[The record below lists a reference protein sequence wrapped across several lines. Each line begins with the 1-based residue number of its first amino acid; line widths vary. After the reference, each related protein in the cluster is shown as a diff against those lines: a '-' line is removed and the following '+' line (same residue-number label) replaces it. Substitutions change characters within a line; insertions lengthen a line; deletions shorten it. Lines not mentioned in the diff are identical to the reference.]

1 MSVSGQNKRIAKNSI
16 LLYVRMIVV
25 MAIGLFTSRIV
36 LHALGV
42 EDYGIYNLVGGLVAF
57 FTVINAAMLSA
68 TQRFINYGL
77 GNGEQ
82 NQLKIIFSTACA
94 IHLVIAAIILILAET
109 IGIWLLTHKLLIPH
123 EKFSVAMLV
132 FQMSMV
138 TVIIQVLTL
147 PYNAV
152 VVAHEK
158 MSVFATISII
168 QSVLSL
174 GVAIYLLT
182 ALDSEQ
188 LKLYAILT
196 CCVQIIIALFYF
208 FYCKARFSESR
219 SWVKFNK
226 AIFKEMSAFAGWC
239 MVGCSAGMMYTQGLN
254 ILLGMF
260 FLPYVNAARGLA
272 VTVQNAV
279 NQIFNNV
286 QIAVV
291 PQLIQSY
298 ARKDFTYF
306 YSLIFKS
313 SKYFSFL
320 LLLVAVPIGIRA
332 PYILRLWLGEL
343 PEYVVIFVRILL
355 CVSLVEAVSGPLMRA
370 SDATGDIKKYHL
382 VVGGVLMTIVP
393 VAYIFLK
400 LDYPPQSVFYTYL
413 VISILALGARLIILR
428 QKIRLSVRKY
438 ATNVILP
445 IFYVTTFALPASYLL
460 SQYISLD
467 FAGLILFVLAS
478 TILTAT
484 AIYVCGINRNE
495 RRFIK
500 DKVSIILHKLH
511 D

>member
-36 LHALGV
+36 LQALGV
-42 EDYGIYNLVGGLVAF
+42 YDYGIYNLVGGLVTF
-57 FTVINAAMLSA
+57 FTVINTAMLSA

-94 IHLVIAAIILILAET
+94 IHLFIAAIILVLAET

-123 EKFSVAMLV
+123 EKVSVAILV
-132 FQMSMV
+132 FQMSMA

-174 GVAIYLLT
+174 GVAMYLLT
-182 ALDSEQ
+182 ALDSER

-208 FYCKARFSESR
+208 FYCKAKFSESR

-226 AIFKEMSAFAGWC
+226 AIFKEMSVFAGWC

-332 PYILRLWLGEL
+332 PYILHLWLGEL

-355 CVSLVEAVSGPLMRA
+355 CVSLVEAISGPLMRA

-428 QKIRLSVRKY
+428 QKIRLSVRIY
-438 ATNVILP
+438 VTNVILP
-445 IFYVTTFALPASYLL
+445 IFYVTTFTLPTSYLL
-460 SQYISLD
+460 SQYIDLN
-467 FAGLILFVLAS
+467 FIGFILFVIVS
-478 TILTAT
+478 IIITAT
-484 AIYVCGINRNE
+484 AIYVCGITHNE

-500 DKVSIILHKLH
+500 DKISIILHKLH

>member
-1 MSVSGQNKRIAKNSI
+1 
-16 LLYVRMIVV
+16 

-36 LHALGV
+36 LRALGV
-42 EDYGIYNLVGGLVAF
+42 EDYGIYNLVGGLVTF
-57 FTVINAAMLSA
+57 FTVINGAMLSA

-77 GNGEQ
+77 GNGDQ
-82 NQLKIIFSTACA
+82 HRLKVIFSTACA
-94 IHLVIAAIILILAET
+94 IHLIIAAIIIVLAET
-109 IGIWLLTHKLLIPH
+109 IGIWLLTHKLLIPQ

-138 TVIIQVLTL
+138 TVVIQVLTL

-174 GVAIYLLT
+174 CVALSLLT
-182 ALDSEQ
+182 TSDSGR
-188 LKLYAILT
+188 LKLYAVLT
-196 CCVQIIIALFYF
+196 CLVQVIIALFYY
-208 FYCKARFSESR
+208 FYSKSKFSESR

-226 AIFKEMSAFAGWC
+226 AIFKEMSVFAGWC

-260 FLPYVNAARGLA
+260 FMPYVNAARGLA

-298 ARKDFTYF
+298 ARKDFTCF

-332 PYILRLWLGEL
+332 PYILQLWLGEL
-343 PEYVVIFVRILL
+343 PEYVVVFVRILL
-355 CVSLVEAVSGPLMRA
+355 CVSLVDAISGPLMRA

-382 VVGGVLMTIVP
+382 VVGGVLMIIVP
-393 VAYIFLK
+393 VAYLFLK

-413 VISILALGARLIILR
+413 AISVLALGARLTILR
-428 QKIRLSVRKY
+428 QKIDLSVRAY
-438 ATNVILP
+438 IVNVILP
-445 IFYVTTFALPASYLL
+445 IIYVTTITLPVSYLL
-460 SQYISLD
+460 SQYIELD
-467 FAGLILFVLAS
+467 FIGLVLFAIAS
-478 TILTAT
+478 TTITVT

-495 RRFIK
+495 RKFIK

>member
-25 MAIGLFTSRIV
+25 MVIGLFTSRIV
-36 LHALGV
+36 LRALGV
-42 EDYGIYNLVGGLVAF
+42 EDYGIYNLVGGLVTF
-57 FTVINAAMLSA
+57 FTVINGAMLLA

-77 GNGEQ
+77 GNG
-82 NQLKIIFSTACA
+82 NQSRLKIIFSTACA
-94 IHLVIAAIILILAET
+94 IHLIIAAIIIVLAET
-109 IGIWLLTHKLLIPH
+109 IGIWLLTHKLLIPQ

-138 TVIIQVLTL
+138 TVVIQVLTL

-174 GVAIYLLT
+174 SVALSLLT
-182 ALDSEQ
+182 TSDSGR
-188 LKLYAILT
+188 LKLYAVLT
-196 CCVQIIIALFYF
+196 CCVQVIIALFYF
-208 FYCKARFSESR
+208 FYSKSRFSESR
-219 SWVKFNK
+219 SWTKFNK
-226 AIFKEMSAFAGWC
+226 AIFKEMSVFAGWC

-260 FLPYVNAARGLA
+260 FMPYVNAARGLA

-298 ARKDFTYF
+298 ARKDFIYF

-332 PYILRLWLGEL
+332 PYILNLWLGEL

-355 CVSLVEAVSGPLMRA
+355 CVSLIDAISGPLMRA

-382 VVGGVLMTIVP
+382 VVGGVLMIIVP

-413 VISILALGARLIILR
+413 TISVFALCARLIILR
-428 QKIRLSVRKY
+428 QKIRLSVRAY
-438 ATNVILP
+438 IVNVILP
-445 IFYVTTFALPASYLL
+445 IIYVITITLPVSYLL
-460 SQYISLD
+460 SKYISLD
-467 FAGLILFVLAS
+467 LVGLVMFVIAS
-478 TILTAT
+478 TTITVT
-484 AIYVCGINRNE
+484 AIYVCGIDRNE
-495 RRFIK
+495 RKFIK
-500 DKVSIILHKLH
+500 DKVSIILNKLH

>member
-1 MSVSGQNKRIAKNSI
+1 MSESGQNKRIAKNSI

-36 LHALGV
+36 LQALGV
-42 EDYGIYNLVGGLVAF
+42 EDYGIYNLVGGLVTF
-57 FTVINAAMLSA
+57 FTVINGAMLSA

-77 GNGEQ
+77 GNGDKHK
-82 NQLKIIFSTACA
+82 LKVIFSTACT
-94 IHLVIAAIILILAET
+94 IHLIIAAIIIVLAET
-109 IGIWLLTHKLLIPH
+109 IGIWLLTHKLLIPQ
-123 EKFSVAMLV
+123 ERFPVAMLV
-132 FQMSMV
+132 FQMSMA

-174 GVAIYLLT
+174 IVALSLLT
-182 ALDSEQ
+182 SSDSER

-196 CCVQIIIALFYF
+196 CCVQIVIALFYF
-208 FYCKARFSESR
+208 FYSKAKFSESR
-219 SWVKFNK
+219 NWVKFNK
-226 AIFKEMSAFAGWC
+226 AIFKEMSVFAGWC

-260 FLPYVNAARGLA
+260 FMPYVNAARGLA
-272 VTVQNAV
+272 TTVQNAV

-298 ARKDFTYF
+298 ARKDFSYF

-320 LLLVAVPIGIRA
+320 LLLVAVPIAIRA
-332 PYILRLWLGEL
+332 PYILQLWLGEL

-355 CVSLVEAVSGPLMRA
+355 CISLVDAISGPLMRA

-393 VAYIFLK
+393 IAYIFLK
-400 LDYPPQSVFYTYL
+400 LGYPPQSVFYSYL
-413 VISILALGARLIILR
+413 VISVLALCARLIILR
-428 QKIRLSVRKY
+428 QKIRLSLRAYIV
-438 ATNVILP
+438 NVILP
-445 IFYVTTFALPASYLL
+445 IIYVTTITVPVSYLL

-467 FAGLILFVLAS
+467 FVGLVLFVIAS
-478 TILTAT
+478 TTISVI
-484 AIYVCGINRNE
+484 AIYVFGINDNE
-495 RRFIK
+495 RKFIK
-500 DKVSIILHKLH
+500 NKVSIILHKQH

>member
-1 MSVSGQNKRIAKNSI
+1 MV
-16 LLYVRMIVV
+16 
-25 MAIGLFTSRIV
+25 IGLFTSRVV
-36 LHALGV
+36 LQALGV

-77 GNGEQ
+77 GKGDQ
-82 NQLKIIFSTACA
+82 SQLKVIFSTACT
-94 IHLVIAAIILILAET
+94 IHLIIAALVLVLAET
-109 IGIWLLTHKLLIPH
+109 IGIWLFTHKLLIPH
-123 EKFSVAMLV
+123 EKLPVSMLV
-132 FQMSMV
+132 FQMSMS

-158 MSVFATISII
+158 MAVFATISVI
-168 QSVLSL
+168 QSILSL
-174 GVAIYLLT
+174 GVALSLLPT
-182 ALDSEQ
+182 SDNER

-196 CCVQIIIALFYF
+196 CCVQVIIALFYF
-208 FYCKARFSESR
+208 FYCKAKFNESR
-219 SWVKFNK
+219 GWVKFNK
-226 AIFKEMSAFAGWC
+226 AIFKEMSVFAGWC

-260 FLPYVNAARGLA
+260 FMPYVNAARGLA

-279 NQIFNNV
+279 SQIFNNV

-291 PQLIQSY
+291 PQLLQSY
-298 ARKDFTYF
+298 ARKDFSYF
-306 YSLIFKS
+306 SSLIFKS

-343 PEYVVIFVRILL
+343 PEYVVVFVRILL
-355 CVSLVEAVSGPLMRA
+355 CVSLVDAISGPLMRA

-400 LDYPPQSVFYTYL
+400 LGYPPQSVFFVYL
-413 VISILALGARLIILR
+413 IISILALGARLIILR
-428 QKIRLSVRKY
+428 QKIHLSVRAY
-438 ATNVILP
+438 ITNVILP
-445 IFYVTTFALPASYLL
+445 IIYVIITALPTSYIL
-460 SQYISLD
+460 SQYISFD
-467 FAGLILFVLAS
+467 FVGFILFAIAS
-478 TILTAT
+478 TIITA
-484 AIYVCGINRNE
+484 AVIYACGINHDE
-495 RRFIK
+495 RKFIK
-500 DKVSIILHKLH
+500 DKVSIILNKIH